1 MGVPAKPFCAVVF
14 LMILTLGVS
23 LGLPMEDVLD
33 AVYDESE
40 TLPLEST
47 PLFSR
52 VVVQMP
58 TRTPQPTLKSGSPFH
73 LGSPGR
79 CCERRAEQM
88 EQPSR
93 PITDSLTI
101 LDHSLRC

>member
-1 MGVPAKPFCAVVF
+1 MGSAAEPRCAVVF

-33 AVYDESE
+33 AVCDESE

-58 TRTPQPTLKSGSPFH
+58 TRTPQPTLKSGSRSIWVP
-73 LGSPGR
+73 
-79 CCERRAEQM
+79 RADAANSRAAQM